1 MLLFII
7 YISQVTLNF
16 GNISWNEIENEEVEK
31 EREEKE
37 VERKEDKGGRMRW
50 TGIIKQINNQPRI
63 LTFKLMSLN

>member
-16 GNISWNEIENEEVEK
+16 GNKSWNEIENEEVEK

-37 VERKEDKGGRMRW
+37 VEKWKIKEGEWDE
-50 TGIIKQINNQPRI
+50 QV
-63 LTFKLMSLN
+63 L

>member
-16 GNISWNEIENEEVEK
+16 GNKSWNEIGNEEVEK

-37 VERKEDKGGRMRW
+37 VENGR
-50 TGIIKQINNQPRI
+50 
-63 LTFKLMSLN
+63 